1 LVDASNS
8 SHRILSTK
16 VEITLKKATQG
27 QKWAALEGTQ
37 PLTKSSNGTTGPKAE
52 AAIPSTVKQPGNVA
66 GPAYP
71 TSSKSGPK
79 NWDKLASD
87 LTKKKKPGKE
97 DSEDSEDDM
106 KVDSED
112 ESGDAVDG
120 FFKKLFKN
128 SDPDT
133 QRAMMKSFQESNGT
147 ALSTSW
153 EEVGKKRVEPVDSK
167 AD

>member
-1 LVDASNS
+1 TAF
-8 SHRILSTK
+8 R
-16 VEITLKKATQG
+16 
-27 QKWAALEGTQ
+27 AAM
-37 PLTKSSNGTTGPKAE
+37 
-52 AAIPSTVKQPGNVA
+52 GNVA
-66 GPAYP
+66 GPVYP

-97 DSEDSEDDM
+97 GSEHSEDDM

-112 ESGDAVDG
+112 ESGDAIDG

-147 ALSTSW
+147 ALSTNW
-153 EEVGKKRVEPVDSK
+153 EEVGKKRVEPVESK